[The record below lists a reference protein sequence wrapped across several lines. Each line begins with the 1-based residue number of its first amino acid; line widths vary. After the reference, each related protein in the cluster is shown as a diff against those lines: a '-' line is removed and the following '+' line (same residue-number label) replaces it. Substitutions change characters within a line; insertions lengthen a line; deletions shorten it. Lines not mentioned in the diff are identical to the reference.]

1 MRILIKIAPP
11 AIVRC
16 QIKCQI
22 RNLGREFGLMQA
34 FWSNQLAATLQKV
47 DIELLPYIFMASF
60 KINNNIMFS
69 DAFGCKLV
77 VVLVFGSILV
87 FQNPSELPTPS

>member
-1 MRILIKIAPP
+1 MK
-11 AIVRC
+11 
-16 QIKCQI
+16 
-22 RNLGREFGLMQA
+22 NLGREFGLMQA
-34 FWSNQLAATLQKV
+34 SWSNWLAATLQKV

-60 KINNNIMFS
+60 KINNVMFS

-77 VVLVFGSILV
+77 VVLAFGSILV